1 MLKKV
6 VLIFS
11 LFMLLALASVGADTL
26 VKSLQVTTMPVNFY
40 FESIKTTDN
49 TYNNG
54 QKDVPLALFYEGT
67 TYLPLR
73 YIGEKL
79 GKEVGWDQTSKSVW
93 VGKKPTSF
101 SPAVTS
107 EPTVGNKPNN
117 SILGMYIGQTDQ
129 EVTKLL
135 GKPSRIDKSKLG
147 YEWWIYNQD
156 VSRYIQVG
164 IKNSKVVDIYSNS
177 TSLSLTSEVKIGST
191 KEQLRKVFPIN
202 SSVKFQYSGANMDLK
217 NDLMERPLVMIN
229 SVPYIFYID
238 IHNQDKVTAIRSLSI
253 ETLVKSGFYNMSY
266 TYTSKEPDLQAPV
279 LSPRELELVNNA
291 NEQQVFDLTN
301 AIRYRNNLGQLTWN
315 EEAANVARGHS
326 VDMLTNHYFSHTS
339 ATTGSTLGDRMKSS
353 GVRYKITGENI
364 AMGYSDSIE
373 AHEGWMNSLGHRQNI
388 LNGEYK
394 TLGVGVKEDYYTQNF
409 VTY

>member
-1 MLKKV
+1 
-6 VLIFS
+6 
-11 LFMLLALASVGADTL
+11 
-26 VKSLQVTTMPVNFY
+26 
-40 FESIKTTDN
+40 
-49 TYNNG
+49 
-54 QKDVPLALFYEGT
+54 
-67 TYLPLR
+67 
-73 YIGEKL
+73 
-79 GKEVGWDQTSKSVW
+79 
-93 VGKKPTSF
+93 
-101 SPAVTS
+101 
-107 EPTVGNKPNN
+107 
-117 SILGMYIGQTDQ
+117 
-129 EVTKLL
+129 
-135 GKPSRIDKSKLG
+135 
-147 YEWWIYNQD
+147 
-156 VSRYIQVG
+156 
-164 IKNSKVVDIYSNS
+164 
-177 TSLSLTSEVKIGST
+177 
-191 KEQLRKVFPIN
+191 
-202 SSVKFQYSGANMDLK
+202 
-217 NDLMERPLVMIN
+217 
-229 SVPYIFYID
+229 
-238 IHNQDKVTAIRSLSI
+238 
-253 ETLVKSGFYNMSY
+253 MSY